1 MNIDCAVVFR
11 YISPLYDHLTVC
23 DWAKIVSK
31 ISRKF
36 SAFYCSH
43 CSKLASVGQRHNVE
57 EPPSPRLSGSNGFSG
72 SDGII
77 EPNVPTSSLDSTGLL
92 DRMGSLDPKGYSD
105 PKDSLDTKG
114 SSEPTGSLYPTG
126 SLNPKWD
133 GLIGPNKFSS
143 PRWIQSYNWNN

>member
-11 YISPLYDHLTVC
+11 YISPLYDYLTVC

-31 ISRKF
+31 NK
-36 SAFYCSH
+36 
-43 CSKLASVGQRHNVE
+43 SKICRYFTALTAANWPVGRRHNVQ

-77 EPNVPTSSLDSTGLL
+77 EPNVPTSSLNSTGSL
-92 DRMGSLDPKGYSD
+92 DRMGSLDPKGYSV
-105 PKDSLDTKG
+105 PKGSLDSKG

-133 GLIGPNKFSS
+133 GLIRPNKFSS
-143 PRWIQSYNWNN
+143 PRWIQWYNWNN

>member
-1 MNIDCAVVFR
+1 MR
-11 YISPLYDHLTVC
+11 L
-23 DWAKIVSK
+23 
-31 ISRKF
+31 F
-36 SAFYCSH
+36 SAIFHLFMTIPLCVTGRKWCPKQVENLPH
-43 CSKLASVGQRHNVE
+43 FTALTAANWPVGRWHNVD

-77 EPNVPTSSLDSTGLL
+77 EPNVPTSSLDSTGSL

-105 PKDSLDTKG
+105 PKDSLDSKG

-143 PRWIQSYNWNN
+143 PRWIQWYNWNN